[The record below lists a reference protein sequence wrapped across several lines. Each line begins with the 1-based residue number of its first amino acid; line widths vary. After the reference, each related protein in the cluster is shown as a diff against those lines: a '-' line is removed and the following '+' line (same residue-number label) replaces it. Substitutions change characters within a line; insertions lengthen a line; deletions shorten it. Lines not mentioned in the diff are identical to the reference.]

1 MTDEAQPSS
10 TEPVDNPQWT
20 PEQLAAI
27 QAKGIV
33 PVQINHIEKAETAS
47 VDPNASAPSPHTH
60 ESLLRRIHDVLTAKF
75 AGLDHELNHLLAEA
89 RKIL

>member
-10 TEPVDNPQWT
+10 TEPV
-20 PEQLAAI
+20 AA
-27 QAKGIV
+27 
-33 PVQINHIEKAETAS
+33 VQV
-47 VDPNASAPSPHTH
+47 VDPNATAPSAHTH

-75 AGLDHELNHLLAEA
+75 AGLDHELNHILAED

>member
-10 TEPVDNPQWT
+10 TEPV
-20 PEQLAAI
+20 AA
-27 QAKGIV
+27 V
-33 PVQINHIEKAETAS
+33 PA
-47 VDPNASAPSPHTH
+47 VDPNATAPSAHTH

-75 AGLDHELNHLLAEA
+75 GGLDHELNHLLAEA